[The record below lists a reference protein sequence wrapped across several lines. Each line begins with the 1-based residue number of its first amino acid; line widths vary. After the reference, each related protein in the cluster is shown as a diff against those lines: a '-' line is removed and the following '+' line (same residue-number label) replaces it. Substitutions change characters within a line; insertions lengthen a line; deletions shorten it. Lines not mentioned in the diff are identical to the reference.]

1 MKNKIKL
8 DVHANIAIMAII
20 GAWLIVLIMVNDIN
34 DLSGSIPTKFVV
46 SSVDG
51 SGVLLNKYIVKDAS
65 DTEYKLGSRYK
76 YQVGDEVVAWKNV
89 RPNISE
95 NDRHI
100 VYDVTKMSIS
110 YVMGVI
116 MLIVQVVGIGISLWD
131 CNWRKKNNVTSVKK

>member
-65 DTEYKLGSRYK
+65 GTEYKLGSRYK
-76 YQVGDEVVAWKNV
+76 YQVGDEVVAWKNM
-89 RPNISE
+89 RPDVS
-95 NDRHI
+95 DRDKHI
-100 VYDVTKMSIS
+100 LYDNTKMSIS
-110 YVMGVI
+110 YVIGVI

-131 CNWRKKNNVTSVKK
+131 CNWRKKE